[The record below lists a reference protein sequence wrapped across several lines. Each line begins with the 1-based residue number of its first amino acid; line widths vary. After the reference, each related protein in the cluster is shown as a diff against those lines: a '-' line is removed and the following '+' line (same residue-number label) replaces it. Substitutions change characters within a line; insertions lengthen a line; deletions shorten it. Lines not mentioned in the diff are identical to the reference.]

1 MSKKRNA
8 RRRTR
13 NVLLIVSMMLV
24 VAMASVGVTVAWLTD
39 TTTTITNTFTS
50 SDINIEL
57 AETTGTSYKMVP
69 GATITKDPVATVKAN
84 SEACWLFVKLE
95 KSANFDSFMEYQIA
109 AGWKEVPGNAG
120 VYYRAVG
127 TSPAVIA
134 ADQSYDVLLND
145 TVTVK
150 DSVKK
155 EDMNALTSANYPTL
169 KVTAYAVQQE
179 GFAEDKIADAWTQAQ
194 TATVPAA

>member
-39 TTTTITNTFTS
+39 TTPTITNTFTS

-57 AETTGTSYKMVP
+57 TETTGNSYKMVP

-95 KSANFDSFMEYQIA
+95 KSANFGDFMDYEIA
-109 AGWKEVPGNAG
+109 EGWTALSGVTG
-120 VYYRAVG
+120 VYYRAV
-127 TSPAVIA
+127 SASA
-134 ADQSYDVLLND
+134 SDQSYGVLKDN

-150 DSVKK
+150 NTVTKAN
-155 EDMNALTSANYPTL
+155 MNALTSETYPTL

-179 GFAEDKIADAWTQAQ
+179 GFAADKIADAWTQAQ
-194 TATVPAA
+194 TATVPTT

>member
-39 TTTTITNTFTS
+39 TTQTITNTFTT
-50 SDINIEL
+50 SDITIEL
-57 AETTGTSYKMVP
+57 TETTGTSYKMVP
-69 GATITKDPVATVKAN
+69 GATITKNPVATVKAG

-95 KSANFDSFMEYQIA
+95 KSANFDSFMEYEIA
-109 AGWKEVPGNAG
+109 EGWTALSGVDG

-150 DSVKK
+150 STVTKAN
-155 EDMNALTSANYPTL
+155 MNALTSTTYPTL

-179 GFAEDKIADAWTQAQ
+179 GFAADKIADAWTQAQ
-194 TATVPAA
+194 TATVPTT

>member
-69 GATITKDPVATVKAN
+69 GATITKNPEATVKAN

-95 KSANFDSFMEYQIA
+95 KSANFDSFMEYKIA
-109 AGWKEVPGNAG
+109 EGWTAVPETTG

-134 ADQSYDVLLND
+134 ADQSFDVLLND

-150 DSVKK
+150 STVTKAQ
-155 EDMNALTSANYPTL
+155 MNALASADYPTL
-169 KVTAYAVQQE
+169 KVTAYAVQQL
-179 GFAEDKIADAWTQAQ
+179 GFTEDQIGEAWKEAQ
-194 TATVPAA
+194 TATVSNN